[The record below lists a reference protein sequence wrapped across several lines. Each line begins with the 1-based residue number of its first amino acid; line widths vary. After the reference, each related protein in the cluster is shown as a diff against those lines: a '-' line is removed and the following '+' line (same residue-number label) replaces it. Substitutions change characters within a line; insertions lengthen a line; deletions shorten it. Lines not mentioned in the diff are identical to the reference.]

1 MADYIYIA
9 QMDIPPELED
19 DFNRIYD
26 TQHVPEILKVP
37 GVHGC
42 TRIVLDNA
50 TVDGM
55 PRYAAIYEIDSP
67 AVVRSP
73 EWRAAAD
80 KGDWKPQIRPHTSN
94 RIHCVYRKLS

>member
-26 TQHVPEILKVP
+26 TQHVPEILTVA

-42 TRIVLDNA
+42 TRYALENA
-50 TVDGM
+50 TVEGI
-55 PRYAAIYEIDSP
+55 PKFAAVYEIDSP
-67 AVVRSP
+67 EVVKSP
-73 EWRAAAD
+73 EWRAAVD

-94 RIHCVYRKLS
+94 RVHCVYKKLA